1 MKRTNK
7 TTEAKCTDFANT
19 IYNIRKKRDITQKEL
34 ADLIGVSDRTISKWE
49 NGSTVPDL
57 ETIKKLCNE
66 LGISPDSIVK
76 SEKNYKD
83 RLQDFKRMVGKFLN
97 YILKN
102 IFLIGFIVV
111 FILLLAYFIN
121 NYNTIRIYNLTYESK
136 NITFKDGYFF
146 KTKVLNIITINNI
159 KLEKINYE
167 PTSTK
172 IELYTYLNGDKH
184 VIYESNS
191 LNNIYI
197 EESKSYSDLLTKDVI
212 ENIKNNLYI
221 KVYTTDIDNNNY
233 SYESKL
239 ILKQKLNNNK
249 LCYKEYIKEQNKKIE
264 DLGLQNP
271 FLVLKENKYNNDNTT
286 PVVDSDNSINKLESL
301 DFSYD
306 GNTETY
312 TKVDDDGGIIEYK
325 PSSRIIKKERL
336 DNDLK
341 VTTRY
346 VIDRKIVNYNI
357 SRKNNEIICDLQY
370 LLQPDITLYITG
382 KCKNHKSEIDYIIR
396 IYNEIIKVLQ

>member
-7 TTEAKCTDFANT
+7 TTEVKCTDFANT
-19 IYNIRKKRDITQKEL
+19 IYNIRKERNITQKEL

-136 NITFKDGYFF
+136 NITFEDGYFF

-184 VIYESNS
+184 VIYESDT

-197 EESKSYSDLLTKDVI
+197 EESKSYSDLLTIDVI

-221 KVYTTDIDNNNY
+221 KIYTTDIDNNNY

-271 FLVLKENKYNNDNTT
+271 FLVLKENGYNMDSTK
-286 PVVDSDNSINKLESL
+286 PVVESDNSINKLESL
-301 DFSYD
+301 GFTYD
-306 GNTETY
+306 DKAKTY

>member
-19 IYNIRKKRDITQKEL
+19 IYNIRKERNITQKEL

-49 NGSTVPDL
+49 NGSTVLDL

-121 NYNTIRIYNLTYESK
+121 NYNTIRIYNLTYESE

-159 KLEKINYE
+159 NLEKINYE

-184 VIYESNS
+184 VIYESDT

-221 KVYTTDIDNNNY
+221 KIYTTDIDNNNY

-271 FLVLKENKYNNDNTT
+271 FLVLKENGYNMDSTK
-286 PVVDSDNSINKLESL
+286 PVVESDNSINKLESL
-301 DFSYD
+301 GFTYD

-312 TKVDDDGGIIEYK
+312 TKVDNDGGVIEYK
-325 PSSRIIKKERL
+325 TSSKIISKELITNGYRHSIRYSVKRNVISYKIIDK
-336 DNDLK
+336 DNLLIMDLIY
-341 VTTRY
+341 Y
-346 VIDRKIVNYNI
+346 V
-357 SRKNNEIICDLQY
+357 DLQ
-370 LLQPDITLYITG
+370 TL
-382 KCKNHKSEIDYIIR
+382 KCSINNCKSYHKEIDYILSV
-396 IYNEIIKVLQ
+396 YNEIMSVL

>member
-19 IYNIRKKRDITQKEL
+19 IYNIRKERNITQKEL

-249 LCYKEYIKEQNKKIE
+249 LCYNEYIKEQNKKIE

-271 FLVLKENKYNNDNTT
+271 FLVLKENGYNMDSTK
-286 PVVDSDNSINKLESL
+286 PVVESDNSINKLESL
-301 DFSYD
+301 GFTYD

-312 TKVDDDGGIIEYK
+312 TKVDNDGGVIEYK
-325 PSSRIIKKERL
+325 TSSKIISKELITNGYRHSIRYSVKRNVISYKIIDK
-336 DNDLK
+336 DNLLIMDLIY
-341 VTTRY
+341 Y
-346 VIDRKIVNYNI
+346 V
-357 SRKNNEIICDLQY
+357 DLQ
-370 LLQPDITLYITG
+370 TL
-382 KCKNHKSEIDYIIR
+382 KCSINNCKSYHKEIDYILSV
-396 IYNEIIKVLQ
+396 YNEIMSVL

>member
-249 LCYKEYIKEQNKKIE
+249 LCYNEYIKEQNKKIE

-271 FLVLKENKYNNDNTT
+271 FLVLKENGYNMDSTK
-286 PVVDSDNSINKLESL
+286 PVVESDNSINKLESL
-301 DFSYD
+301 GFTYD
-306 GNTETY
+306 GKTKTY
-312 TKVDDDGGIIEYK
+312 TKVDEDGGVIEYCPNMEILK
-325 PSSRIIKKERL
+325 RVININDKRFSIIYTINHKKISYRIVVNNDKEIVL
-336 DNDLK
+336 LK
-341 VTTRY
+341 Y
-346 VIDRKIVNYNI
+346 FIDTKTSKCLIG
-357 SRKNNEIICDLQY
+357 D
-370 LLQPDITLYITG
+370 
-382 KCKNHKSEIDYIIR
+382 CKNYQKEIDYILSVYADIMS
-396 IYNEIIKVLQ
+396 VL

>member
-7 TTEAKCTDFANT
+7 TTEVKCTDFANT
-19 IYNIRKKRDITQKEL
+19 IYNIRKERNITQKEL

-249 LCYKEYIKEQNKKIE
+249 LCYNEYIKEQNKKIE

-286 PVVDSDNSINKLESL
+286 PVVESDNSINKLESL
-301 DFSYD
+301 GFTYD
-306 GNTETY
+306 GKTKTY
-312 TKVDDDGGIIEYK
+312 TKVDEDGGVIEYK
-325 PSSRIIKKERL
+325 QSSKVIKKEKL
-336 DNDLK
+336 DNGLK
-341 VTTRY
+341 YTTRY
-346 VIDRKIVNYNI
+346 VVDRNTVTFLVSEDKDKIIYKVQYFLQ
-357 SRKNNEIICDLQY
+357 SRTYSCLKGTCKNN
-370 LLQPDITLYITG
+370 
-382 KCKNHKSEIDYIIR
+382 KKEIDYIISV
-396 IYNEIIKVLQ
+396 YNEIMDIL

>member
-19 IYNIRKKRDITQKEL
+19 IYNIRKERDITQKEL

-249 LCYKEYIKEQNKKIE
+249 LCYNEYIKEQNKKIE

-271 FLVLKENKYNNDNTT
+271 FLVLKENGYNMDSTK
-286 PVVDSDNSINKLESL
+286 PVVESDNSINKLESL
-301 DFSYD
+301 GFTYD
-306 GNTETY
+306 GKTKTY
-312 TKVDDDGGIIEYK
+312 TKVDEDGGVIEYCPNMEILK
-325 PSSRIIKKERL
+325 RVININDKRFSIIYTINHKKISYRIVVNNDKEIVL
-336 DNDLK
+336 LK
-341 VTTRY
+341 Y
-346 VIDRKIVNYNI
+346 FIDTKTSKCLIG
-357 SRKNNEIICDLQY
+357 D
-370 LLQPDITLYITG
+370 
-382 KCKNHKSEIDYIIR
+382 CKNYQKEIDYILSVYADIMS
-396 IYNEIIKVLQ
+396 VL

>member
-121 NYNTIRIYNLTYESK
+121 NYNTIRIYNLTYESE
-136 NITFKDGYFF
+136 NITFEDGYFF

-159 KLEKINYE
+159 NLEKINYE

-184 VIYESNS
+184 VIYESDT

-221 KVYTTDIDNNNY
+221 KIYTTDIDNNNY

-249 LCYKEYIKEQNKKIE
+249 LYYKEYIKEQNKKIE

-271 FLVLKENKYNNDNTT
+271 FLVLKENGYNMDSTK
-286 PVVDSDNSINKLESL
+286 PVVESDNSINKLESL

>member
-7 TTEAKCTDFANT
+7 TTEVKCTDFANT
-19 IYNIRKKRDITQKEL
+19 IYNIRKERNITQKEL

-121 NYNTIRIYNLTYESK
+121 NYNTIRIYNLTYESE
-136 NITFKDGYFF
+136 NITFEDGYFF

-159 KLEKINYE
+159 NLEKINYE

-184 VIYESNS
+184 VIYESDT

-221 KVYTTDIDNNNY
+221 KIYTTDIDNNNY

-286 PVVDSDNSINKLESL
+286 PVVESDNSINKLESL
-301 DFSYD
+301 GFTYD
-306 GNTETY
+306 EKTETY
-312 TKVDDDGGIIEYK
+312 TKIDEDGEIKYK
-325 PSSRIIKKERL
+325 TSTNIIKITHSYESNLYETTLTIANQRISCTIFDNNGNVVMNVKYIIGSKNKECL
-336 DNDLK
+336 LGNCK
-341 VTTRY
+341 
-346 VIDRKIVNYNI
+346 NY
-357 SRKNNEIICDLQY
+357 SNEI
-370 LLQPDITLYITG
+370 
-382 KCKNHKSEIDYIIR
+382 NHILS
-396 IYNEIIKVLQ
+396 IYNEIVNVLQ

>member
-19 IYNIRKKRDITQKEL
+19 IYNIRKERDITQKEL

-249 LCYKEYIKEQNKKIE
+249 LCYNEYIKEQNKKIE

-271 FLVLKENKYNNDNTT
+271 FLVLKENGYNMDSTK
-286 PVVDSDNSINKLESL
+286 PVVESDNSINKLESL

-370 LLQPDITLYITG
+370 LLQPDITLYITC

>member
-7 TTEAKCTDFANT
+7 TTEVKCTDFANT
-19 IYNIRKKRDITQKEL
+19 IYNIRKERNITQKEL

-159 KLEKINYE
+159 NLEKINYE

-221 KVYTTDIDNNNY
+221 KIYTTDIDNNNY

-271 FLVLKENKYNNDNTT
+271 FLVLKENGYNMDSTK
-286 PVVDSDNSINKLESL
+286 PVVESDNSINKLESL
-301 DFSYD
+301 GFTYD
-306 GNTETY
+306 GKTKTY
-312 TKVDDDGGIIEYK
+312 TKVDEDGGVIEYK
-325 PSSRIIKKERL
+325 QSSKVIKKEKL
-336 DNDLK
+336 DNGLK
-341 VTTRY
+341 YTTRY
-346 VIDRKIVNYNI
+346 VVDRNTVTFLVSEDKDKIIYKVQYFLQ
-357 SRKNNEIICDLQY
+357 SRTYSCLKGTCKNN
-370 LLQPDITLYITG
+370 
-382 KCKNHKSEIDYIIR
+382 KKEIDYIISV
-396 IYNEIIKVLQ
+396 YNEIMDIL

>member
-249 LCYKEYIKEQNKKIE
+249 LCYNEYIKEQNKKIE

-271 FLVLKENKYNNDNTT
+271 FLVLKENGYNMDSTK
-286 PVVDSDNSINKLESL
+286 PVVESDNSINKLESL
-301 DFSYD
+301 GFTYD
-306 GNTETY
+306 GKTKTY
-312 TKVDDDGGIIEYK
+312 TKVDEDGGIIEYK
-325 PSSRIIKKERL
+325 PSSKVIKKERL
-336 DNDLK
+336 DNGFK
-341 VTTRY
+341 YTTRY
-346 VIDRKIVNYNI
+346 VIRRNAITYSVSKNKDKIIYKVQYFLQ
-357 SRKNNEIICDLQY
+357 SRTYSCLKGTCKNN
-370 LLQPDITLYITG
+370 
-382 KCKNHKSEIDYIIR
+382 KKEIDYIIR
-396 IYNEIIKVLQ
+396 VYNEIMDIL

>member
-19 IYNIRKKRDITQKEL
+19 IYNIRKERNITQKEL

-184 VIYESNS
+184 VIYESDT

-197 EESKSYSDLLTKDVI
+197 EESKSYSDLLTIDVI

-221 KVYTTDIDNNNY
+221 KIYTTDIDNNNY

-271 FLVLKENKYNNDNTT
+271 FLVLKENGYNMDSTK
-286 PVVDSDNSINKLESL
+286 PVVESDNSINKLESL

>member
-121 NYNTIRIYNLTYESK
+121 NYNTIRIYNLTYESE
-136 NITFKDGYFF
+136 NITFEDGYFF

-159 KLEKINYE
+159 NLEKINYE

-249 LCYKEYIKEQNKKIE
+249 LCYNEYIKEQNKKIE

-271 FLVLKENKYNNDNTT
+271 FLVLKENGYNMDSTK
-286 PVVDSDNSINKLESL
+286 PVVESDNSINKLESL
-301 DFSYD
+301 GFTYN

-312 TKVDDDGGIIEYK
+312 TKIDEDGGVIQFCLN
-325 PSSRIIKKERL
+325 SNVIKKEKL
-336 DNDLK
+336 LNNFK
-341 VTTRY
+341 YTTRY
-346 VIDRKIVNYNI
+346 LIDRNMVTY
-357 SRKNNEIICDLQY
+357 SVSKNNDEIIFDMQY
-370 LLQPDITLYITG
+370 LLETKTYNCTIG
-382 KCKNHKSEIDYIIR
+382 KCKNNKKEIDYILS
-396 IYNEIIKVLQ
+396 IYNEIMNIL

>member
-19 IYNIRKKRDITQKEL
+19 IYNIRKERDITQKEL

-249 LCYKEYIKEQNKKIE
+249 LCYNEYIKEQNKKIE

-271 FLVLKENKYNNDNTT
+271 FLVLKENGYNMDSTK
-286 PVVDSDNSINKLESL
+286 PVVESDNSINKLESL
-301 DFSYD
+301 GFTYD
-306 GNTETY
+306 GKTKTY
-312 TKVDDDGGIIEYK
+312 TKVDEDGGVIEYK
-325 PSSRIIKKERL
+325 QSSKVIKKEKL
-336 DNDLK
+336 VNGLK
-341 VTTRY
+341 YTTRY
-346 VIDRKIVNYNI
+346 VVDRNTVTFLVSEDKDKIIYKVQYFLQ
-357 SRKNNEIICDLQY
+357 SRTYSCLKGICKNN
-370 LLQPDITLYITG
+370 
-382 KCKNHKSEIDYIIR
+382 KKEIDYIISV
-396 IYNEIIKVLQ
+396 YNEIMDIL

>member
-121 NYNTIRIYNLTYESK
+121 NYNTIRIYNLTYESE
-136 NITFKDGYFF
+136 NITFEDGYFF

-159 KLEKINYE
+159 NLEKINYE

-184 VIYESNS
+184 VIYESDT

-221 KVYTTDIDNNNY
+221 KIYTTDIDNNNY

-271 FLVLKENKYNNDNTT
+271 FLVLKENGYNMDSTK
-286 PVVDSDNSINKLESL
+286 PVVESDNSINKLESL

>member
-19 IYNIRKKRDITQKEL
+19 IYNIRKERNITQKEL

-184 VIYESNS
+184 VIYESDT
-191 LNNIYI
+191 LTNIYI
-197 EESKSYSDLLTKDVI
+197 EESKSYSDLLTIDVI

-221 KVYTTDIDNNNY
+221 KIYTTDIDNNNY

-249 LCYKEYIKEQNKKIE
+249 LCYNEYIKEQNKKIE

-286 PVVDSDNSINKLESL
+286 PVVESDNSINKLESL
-301 DFSYD
+301 GFTYD
-306 GNTETY
+306 EKTETY
-312 TKVDDDGGIIEYK
+312 TKIDEDGEIKYK
-325 PSSRIIKKERL
+325 TSTNIIKITHSYESNLYETTLTIANQRISCTIFDNNGNVVMNVKYIIGSKNKECL
-336 DNDLK
+336 LGNCK
-341 VTTRY
+341 
-346 VIDRKIVNYNI
+346 NY
-357 SRKNNEIICDLQY
+357 SNEI
-370 LLQPDITLYITG
+370 
-382 KCKNHKSEIDYIIR
+382 NHILS
-396 IYNEIIKVLQ
+396 IYNEIVNVLQ

>member
-19 IYNIRKKRDITQKEL
+19 IYNIRKERDITQKEL

-249 LCYKEYIKEQNKKIE
+249 LCYNEYIKEQNKKIE

-271 FLVLKENKYNNDNTT
+271 FLVLKENGYNMDSTK
-286 PVVDSDNSINKLESL
+286 PVVESDNNINKLESL
-301 DFSYD
+301 GFTYD
-306 GNTETY
+306 GKTKTY
-312 TKVDDDGGIIEYK
+312 TKVDEDGGIIEYK
-325 PSSRIIKKERL
+325 PSSKVIKKERL
-336 DNDLK
+336 DNGFK
-341 VTTRY
+341 YTTRY
-346 VIDRKIVNYNI
+346 VVRRNAITYSVSKNKDKIIYKVQYFLQ
-357 SRKNNEIICDLQY
+357 SRTYSCLKGTCKNN
-370 LLQPDITLYITG
+370 
-382 KCKNHKSEIDYIIR
+382 KKEIDYIIR
-396 IYNEIIKVLQ
+396 VYNEIMDIL

>member
-7 TTEAKCTDFANT
+7 TTEVKCTDFANT
-19 IYNIRKKRDITQKEL
+19 IYNIRKERDITQKEL

-249 LCYKEYIKEQNKKIE
+249 LCYNEYIKEQNKKIE

-271 FLVLKENKYNNDNTT
+271 FLVPKENYYNMDSTK
-286 PVVDSDNSINKLESL
+286 PVVENDNSINKLESL
-301 DFSYD
+301 GFTYD
-306 GNTETY
+306 DKTKTY
-312 TKVDDDGGIIEYK
+312 TKVDEDGGIIEYK
-325 PSSRIIKKERL
+325 ISTDCLKKEKITNNTRQTTLFLVRQNMISYKTFIDNYKLTL
-336 DNDLK
+336 DFQYFTTLK
-341 VTTRY
+341 SSKCLVG
-346 VIDRKIVNYNI
+346 N
-357 SRKNNEIICDLQY
+357 
-370 LLQPDITLYITG
+370 
-382 KCKNHKSEIDYIIR
+382 CKNSQKEIDYILSV
-396 IYNEIIKVLQ
+396 YNEIMEIL

>member
-102 IFLIGFIVV
+102 IFLISFIVV

-159 KLEKINYE
+159 NLEKINYE

-184 VIYESNS
+184 IIYESDT

-221 KVYTTDIDNNNY
+221 KIYTTDIDNNNY

-271 FLVLKENKYNNDNTT
+271 FLVLKENGSNMDSTK
-286 PVVDSDNSINKLESL
+286 PVVESDNSINKLESL
-301 DFSYD
+301 GFTYD
-306 GNTETY
+306 GKTKTY
-312 TKVDDDGGIIEYK
+312 TKVDEDGGVIEYCPNMEILK
-325 PSSRIIKKERL
+325 RVININDKRFSIIYTINHKKISYRIVVNNDKEIVL
-336 DNDLK
+336 LK
-341 VTTRY
+341 Y
-346 VIDRKIVNYNI
+346 FIDTKTSKCLIG
-357 SRKNNEIICDLQY
+357 D
-370 LLQPDITLYITG
+370 
-382 KCKNHKSEIDYIIR
+382 CKNYQKEIDYILSVYADIMS
-396 IYNEIIKVLQ
+396 VL

>member
-19 IYNIRKKRDITQKEL
+19 IYNIRKERDITQKEL
-34 ADLIGVSDRTISKWE
+34 ADLIGVSDRTISKRE

-121 NYNTIRIYNLTYESK
+121 NYNTIRIYNLTYESE
-136 NITFKDGYFF
+136 NITFEDGYFF

-159 KLEKINYE
+159 NLEKINYE

-184 VIYESNS
+184 VIYESDT

-221 KVYTTDIDNNNY
+221 KIYTTDIDNNNY

-249 LCYKEYIKEQNKKIE
+249 LCYNEYIKEQNKKIE

-271 FLVLKENKYNNDNTT
+271 FLVLKENGYNMDSTK
-286 PVVDSDNSINKLESL
+286 PVVESDNSINKLESL

>member
-83 RLQDFKRMVGKFLN
+83 RLQDFKRMVGKFIN

-102 IFLIGFIVV
+102 IFLISFIVV

-221 KVYTTDIDNNNY
+221 KIYTTDIDNNNY

-271 FLVLKENKYNNDNTT
+271 FLVLKENGYNMDSTK
-286 PVVDSDNSINKLESL
+286 PVVESDNSINKLESL

>member
-7 TTEAKCTDFANT
+7 TTEVKCTDFANT
-19 IYNIRKKRDITQKEL
+19 IYNIRKERNITQKEL

-121 NYNTIRIYNLTYESK
+121 NYNTIRIYNLTYESE
-136 NITFKDGYFF
+136 NITFEDGYFF

-184 VIYESNS
+184 VIYESDT

-221 KVYTTDIDNNNY
+221 KIYTTDIDNNNY

-249 LCYKEYIKEQNKKIE
+249 LCYNEYIKEQNKKIE
-264 DLGLQNP
+264 DLGLKNP
-271 FLVLKENKYNNDNTT
+271 FLVPKENDYNKDSTT
-286 PVVDSDNSINKLESL
+286 PVVESDNSINKLESL
-301 DFSYD
+301 GFTYD

-312 TKVDDDGGIIEYK
+312 TKVDNDGGVIEYK
-325 PSSRIIKKERL
+325 TSSKIISKELITNGYRHSIRYSVKRNVISYKIIDK
-336 DNDLK
+336 DNLLIMDLIY
-341 VTTRY
+341 Y
-346 VIDRKIVNYNI
+346 V
-357 SRKNNEIICDLQY
+357 DLQ
-370 LLQPDITLYITG
+370 TL
-382 KCKNHKSEIDYIIR
+382 KCSINNCKSYHKEIDYILSV
-396 IYNEIIKVLQ
+396 YNEIMSVL

>member
-19 IYNIRKKRDITQKEL
+19 IYNIRKERDITQKEL

-83 RLQDFKRMVGKFLN
+83 RLQDFKRMIGKFLN

-111 FILLLAYFIN
+111 FILLLTYFIN

-184 VIYESNS
+184 VIYESDT

-221 KVYTTDIDNNNY
+221 KIYTTDIDNNNY

-249 LCYKEYIKEQNKKIE
+249 LCYNEYIKEQNKKIE

-286 PVVDSDNSINKLESL
+286 PVVESDNSINKLESL
-301 DFSYD
+301 GFTYD
-306 GNTETY
+306 EKTETY
-312 TKVDDDGGIIEYK
+312 TKIDEDGEIKYK
-325 PSSRIIKKERL
+325 TSTNIIKITHSYESNLYETTLTIANQRISCTIFDNNGNVVMNVKYIIGSKNKECL
-336 DNDLK
+336 LGNCK
-341 VTTRY
+341 
-346 VIDRKIVNYNI
+346 NY
-357 SRKNNEIICDLQY
+357 SNEI
-370 LLQPDITLYITG
+370 
-382 KCKNHKSEIDYIIR
+382 NHILS
-396 IYNEIIKVLQ
+396 IYNEIVNVLQ

>member
-7 TTEAKCTDFANT
+7 TTEVKCTDFANT
-19 IYNIRKKRDITQKEL
+19 IYNIRKERNITQKEL

-49 NGSTVPDL
+49 NGSTV
-57 ETIKKLCNE
+57 
-66 LGISPDSIVK
+66 PDSIVK

-249 LCYKEYIKEQNKKIE
+249 LCYNEYIKEQNKKIE

-271 FLVLKENKYNNDNTT
+271 FLVLKENGYNMDSTK
-286 PVVDSDNSINKLESL
+286 PVVESDNSINKLESL
-301 DFSYD
+301 GFTYD
-306 GNTETY
+306 GKTKTY
-312 TKVDDDGGIIEYK
+312 TKVDEDGGVIEYK
-325 PSSRIIKKERL
+325 QSSKVIKKEKL
-336 DNDLK
+336 VNGLK
-341 VTTRY
+341 YTTRY
-346 VIDRKIVNYNI
+346 VVDRNTVTFLVSEDKDKIIYKVQYFLQ
-357 SRKNNEIICDLQY
+357 SRTYSCLKGTCKNN
-370 LLQPDITLYITG
+370 
-382 KCKNHKSEIDYIIR
+382 KKEIDYIISV
-396 IYNEIIKVLQ
+396 YNEIMDIL

>member
-121 NYNTIRIYNLTYESK
+121 NYNTIRIYNLTYESE
-136 NITFKDGYFF
+136 NITFEDGYFF

-159 KLEKINYE
+159 NLEKINYE

-249 LCYKEYIKEQNKKIE
+249 LCYNEYIKEQNKKIE

-271 FLVLKENKYNNDNTT
+271 FLVLKENGYKMDSTK
-286 PVVDSDNSINKLESL
+286 PVVESDNSINKLESL
-301 DFSYD
+301 GFTYD
-306 GNTETY
+306 EETETY
-312 TKVDDDGGIIEYK
+312 TKIDEDGEIKYK
-325 PSSRIIKKERL
+325 TSTNIIKITHSYESNLYETTLTIANQRISCTIFDNNGNVVMNVKYIIGSKNKECL
-336 DNDLK
+336 LGNCK
-341 VTTRY
+341 
-346 VIDRKIVNYNI
+346 NY
-357 SRKNNEIICDLQY
+357 SNEI
-370 LLQPDITLYITG
+370 
-382 KCKNHKSEIDYIIR
+382 NHILS
-396 IYNEIIKVLQ
+396 IYNEIVNVLQ

>member
-19 IYNIRKKRDITQKEL
+19 IYNIRKERDITQKEL

-121 NYNTIRIYNLTYESK
+121 NYNTIRIYNLTYESE
-136 NITFKDGYFF
+136 NITFEDGYFF

-159 KLEKINYE
+159 NLEKINYE

-184 VIYESNS
+184 VIYESDT

-221 KVYTTDIDNNNY
+221 KIYTTDIDNNNY

-271 FLVLKENKYNNDNTT
+271 FLVLKENGYNMDSTK
-286 PVVDSDNSINKLESL
+286 PVVESDNSINKLESL

>member
-34 ADLIGVSDRTISKWE
+34 ADLIGVSDRNISKWE

-83 RLQDFKRMVGKFLN
+83 RLQDFKRMVGKFIN

-102 IFLIGFIVV
+102 IFLISFIVV

-121 NYNTIRIYNLTYESK
+121 NYNTIRIYNLTYESE
-136 NITFKDGYFF
+136 NITFEDGYFF

-159 KLEKINYE
+159 NLEKINYE

-184 VIYESNS
+184 VIYESDT

-197 EESKSYSDLLTKDVI
+197 EESKSYSDLLTIDVI

-221 KVYTTDIDNNNY
+221 KIYTTDIDNNNY

-271 FLVLKENKYNNDNTT
+271 FLVLKENGYNMDSTT
-286 PVVDSDNSINKLESL
+286 PVVESDNSINKLESL
-301 DFSYD
+301 GFTYD

-312 TKVDDDGGIIEYK
+312 TKVDNDGGVIEYK
-325 PSSRIIKKERL
+325 TSSKIISKELITNGYRHSIRYSVKRNVISYKIIDK
-336 DNDLK
+336 DNLLIMDLIY
-341 VTTRY
+341 Y
-346 VIDRKIVNYNI
+346 V
-357 SRKNNEIICDLQY
+357 DLQ
-370 LLQPDITLYITG
+370 TL
-382 KCKNHKSEIDYIIR
+382 KCSINNCKSYHKEIDYILSV
-396 IYNEIIKVLQ
+396 YNEIMSVL

>member
-1 MKRTNK
+1 M
-7 TTEAKCTDFANT
+7 
-19 IYNIRKKRDITQKEL
+19 I
-34 ADLIGVSDRTISKWE
+34 
-49 NGSTVPDL
+49 
-57 ETIKKLCNE
+57 
-66 LGISPDSIVK
+66 
-76 SEKNYKD
+76 
-83 RLQDFKRMVGKFLN
+83 GKFLN

-111 FILLLAYFIN
+111 FILLLTYFIN

-249 LCYKEYIKEQNKKIE
+249 LCYNEYIKEQNKKIE

-271 FLVLKENKYNNDNTT
+271 FLVLKENGYNMDSTK

-301 DFSYD
+301 GFTYD
-306 GNTETY
+306 EGNETY
-312 TKVDDDGGIIEYK
+312 IKVDNDGGVIEYK
-325 PSSRIIKKERL
+325 TSSKIISKELITNGYRHSIRYSVKRNVISYKIIDK
-336 DNDLK
+336 DNLLIMDLIY
-341 VTTRY
+341 Y
-346 VIDRKIVNYNI
+346 V
-357 SRKNNEIICDLQY
+357 DLQ
-370 LLQPDITLYITG
+370 TL
-382 KCKNHKSEIDYIIR
+382 KCSINNCKSYHKEIDYILSV
-396 IYNEIIKVLQ
+396 YNEIMSVL

>member
-66 LGISPDSIVK
+66 LEISPDSIVK

-83 RLQDFKRMVGKFLN
+83 RLQDFKRMIGKFLN

-111 FILLLAYFIN
+111 FILLLTYFIN

-249 LCYKEYIKEQNKKIE
+249 LCYNEYIKEQNKKIE

-271 FLVLKENKYNNDNTT
+271 FLVLKENGYNMDSTK
-286 PVVDSDNSINKLESL
+286 PVVESDNSINKLESL
-301 DFSYD
+301 GFTYNDK
-306 GNTETY
+306 TKTY
-312 TKVDDDGGIIEYK
+312 TKVDEDGWSIKYKLSSNVLTREKFVGGLKYSFKYKVNKKTIIYKIFDDNNILILNYRYFTEDNSSKCLIGNCKNSQKEIEYIL
-325 PSSRIIKKERL
+325 S
-336 DNDLK
+336 
-341 VTTRY
+341 
-346 VIDRKIVNYNI
+346 
-357 SRKNNEIICDLQY
+357 
-370 LLQPDITLYITG
+370 
-382 KCKNHKSEIDYIIR
+382 
-396 IYNEIIKVLQ
+396 IYNEIMNIL

>member
-66 LGISPDSIVK
+66 LEISPDSIVK

-83 RLQDFKRMVGKFLN
+83 RLQDFKRMVGKFIN

-249 LCYKEYIKEQNKKIE
+249 LCYNEYIKEQNKKIE

-271 FLVLKENKYNNDNTT
+271 FLVLKENYYNMDSTK
-286 PVVDSDNSINKLESL
+286 PVVDSTNKLESL
-301 DFSYD
+301 GFTYD
-306 GNTETY
+306 GKTKTY
-312 TKVDDDGGIIEYK
+312 TKVDEDGGIIEYK
-325 PSSRIIKKERL
+325 PSSKVIKKERL
-336 DNDLK
+336 DNNLK

-346 VIDRKIVNYNI
+346 LIDRYMVTHSVSEKDNKIVYN
-357 SRKNNEIICDLQY
+357 LQY
-370 LLQPDITLYITG
+370 LLKPKTLLCLTEN
-382 KCKNHKSEIDYIIR
+382 CKNNKKEIDYILSV
-396 IYNEIIKVLQ
+396 YNEIMTIL

>member
-19 IYNIRKKRDITQKEL
+19 IYNIRKERDITQKEL

-121 NYNTIRIYNLTYESK
+121 NYNTIRIYNLTYESE
-136 NITFKDGYFF
+136 NITFEDGYFF

-159 KLEKINYE
+159 NLEKINYE

-184 VIYESNS
+184 IIYESDT

-221 KVYTTDIDNNNY
+221 KIYTTDIDNNNY

-271 FLVLKENKYNNDNTT
+271 FLVLKENGYNMDSTK
-286 PVVDSDNSINKLESL
+286 PVVESDNSINKLESL
-301 DFSYD
+301 GFTYD

-312 TKVDDDGGIIEYK
+312 TKVDNDGGVIEYK
-325 PSSRIIKKERL
+325 TSSKIISKELITNGYRHSIRYSVKRNVISYKIIDK
-336 DNDLK
+336 DNLLIMDLIY
-341 VTTRY
+341 Y
-346 VIDRKIVNYNI
+346 V
-357 SRKNNEIICDLQY
+357 DLQ
-370 LLQPDITLYITG
+370 TLKCSINNCKKYEKEINYIL
-382 KCKNHKSEIDYIIR
+382 NV
-396 IYNEIIKVLQ
+396 YNEIMSVL

>member
-7 TTEAKCTDFANT
+7 TTEVKCTDFANT

-249 LCYKEYIKEQNKKIE
+249 LCYNEYIKEQNKKIE

-271 FLVLKENKYNNDNTT
+271 FLVLKENGYNMDSTK
-286 PVVDSDNSINKLESL
+286 PVVESDNSINKLESL
-301 DFSYD
+301 GFTYD
-306 GNTETY
+306 GKTKTY
-312 TKVDDDGGIIEYK
+312 TKVDEDGGIIEYK
-325 PSSRIIKKERL
+325 PSSKVIKKERL
-336 DNDLK
+336 DNGFK
-341 VTTRY
+341 YTTRY
-346 VIDRKIVNYNI
+346 VIRRNAITYSVSKNKDKIIYKVQYFLQ
-357 SRKNNEIICDLQY
+357 SRTYSCLKGTCKNN
-370 LLQPDITLYITG
+370 
-382 KCKNHKSEIDYIIR
+382 KKEIDYIIR
-396 IYNEIIKVLQ
+396 VYNEIMDIL